1 MQISFEKFT
10 LPNGLDV
17 ILHQDRSLPL
27 VSVNVWYHVGSKDE
41 EPGKTGFAHLFEHL
55 MFEGS
60 KNHNKSFFEPLQA
73 VGASLNGS
81 TNLDRTNYW
90 ENLPSQHLGLALWL
104 ESDRM
109 GFLLEALDQRRL
121 DLQRDVVKNERRQ
134 SYENR
139 PYGMSEIA
147 IQEATYPAPHP
158 YHWPTIGFHEDLDGA
173 TLEDVK
179 AFFRKY
185 YGPSNASLALAGDLE
200 LEEARGLVERYFAD
214 LPSANVPP
222 RIAAKATGLTSS
234 TSLTL
239 HDKVF
244 LPRSTIVWPTVPRF
258 HHDEAALSVLA
269 TILGDG
275 RSARLYRDMVY
286 ERRIAHSVSVSNSSA
301 EIAGEFRIDVTA
313 AAGHTAR
320 EVEEVALAEIEKL
333 EKHPLTPEE
342 LTRAKNRF
350 EAASIRQMQSIG
362 GFGGRANRLN
372 SFNVFAGDPDLIN
385 RDIQR
390 FLSVQPEDIR
400 MVTSKY
406 LKDIRV
412 QMAVLPEP
420 PKRLPITPVDRTIQP
435 APTQTKGFK
444 APVPQRTKLPNGL
457 EVFVIEKRALPV
469 VSMGLVVKEGAAND
483 PTGLPG
489 LAAFT
494 TAMLQEGTATRSSN
508 QIADDFEFMGSRLSA
523 GTGREES
530 ILSTETLTKHWPTA
544 LELMSEII
552 RVPSFPEQE
561 LERIRKER
569 LTGLQRQRDD
579 AGALAGRVA
588 PLLAYGSDSPY
599 GHPASGTEASLK
611 NAKRDDLMGF
621 FRNNYRPED
630 IALLVVGDVSMDEV
644 AQRARRY
651 LGDWQSPA
659 DKRIAAANNTSRT
672 PNSAAIYLLDKP
684 GAAQSLIRVVT
695 PGVSRSHPDY
705 WPLLLLNHVFGGQFT
720 ARLNMNLRQD
730 KGYSYGYR
738 SSIDWYKPSSLI
750 SAGGSVQTTVTREAI
765 LETIKEF
772 KELQESR
779 PVTQKEFVAAKD
791 AILQE
796 YPSGFETPSG
806 ILEQVMEIVAFD
818 LPNDYLQIFP
828 EKISSVSLEDVRGV
842 AKRWLDM
849 QELSWLV
856 VGDRKAIES
865 GLQSIGLPLHSI
877 DYDGT
882 VGRD

>member
-41 EPGKTGFAHLFEHL
+41 EPGKTGFAHLFEHI

-90 ENLPSQHLGLALWL
+90 ENLPSQHLELALWL

-158 YHWPTIGFHEDLDGA
+158 YHWPTIGFHEDLNAA

-179 AFFRKY
+179 AFFRRY
-185 YGPSNASLALAGDLE
+185 YGPSNASLAVAGDFE
-200 LEEARGLVERYFAD
+200 LDEAHELVERYFAD
-214 LPSANVPP
+214 LPSADVPV
-222 RIAAKATGLTSS
+222 RVTAKSPGLTSAK
-234 TSLTL
+234 SLTMY
-239 HDKVF
+239 DKVF
-244 LPRSTIVWPTVPRF
+244 LPRSSIVWPTVPRF
-258 HHDEAALSVLA
+258 HSDEAALSVLA

-286 ERRIAHSVSVSNSSA
+286 DRRIAHSVGVSNSSA

-320 EVEEVALAEIEKL
+320 EVEEAALAEIEKL
-333 EKHPLTPEE
+333 EKYPLTTEE

-350 EAASIRQMQSIG
+350 ESSSVRQLQSIG

-385 RDIQR
+385 RDLQR
-390 FLSVQPEDIR
+390 FLSVQVEDIQAVAR
-400 MVTSKY
+400 KY

-412 QMAVLPEP
+412 QVEVLPEP
-420 PKRLPITPVDRTIQP
+420 SKRRVLTPVDRTIQP
-435 APTQTKGFK
+435 APTQARRFQ
-444 APVPQRTKLPNGL
+444 APVPQRAKLPNGL
-457 EVFVIEKRALPV
+457 EILVVEKRALPV
-469 VSMGLVVKEGAAND
+469 VSMGLISKTGASND
-483 PTGLPG
+483 PVELPG

-508 QIADDFEFMGSRLSA
+508 QIADDFEFMGSRLST
-523 GTGREES
+523 GTGREYS
-530 ILSTETLTKHWPTA
+530 VMSTETLAKHWPTA
-544 LELMSEII
+544 LELMAEII

-569 LTGLQRQRDD
+569 LTGLQRQKDD

-588 PLLAYGSDSPY
+588 PILAYGSDSPY
-599 GHPASGTEASLK
+599 GHPAGGTESSVK
-611 NAKRDDLMGF
+611 NAKRDDIMSF

-630 IALLVVGDVSMDEV
+630 TALIVVGDVSMDEV
-644 AQRARRY
+644 SQRVRRC
-651 LGDWQSPA
+651 LGDWQNLNNKRQAAPGASPET
-659 DKRIAAANNTSRT
+659 TSKQT
-672 PNSAAIYLLDKP
+672 AIYLLDKP

-695 PGVSRSHPDY
+695 PGVPRSHPDY
-705 WPLLLLNHVFGGQFT
+705 WPLLLLNHAFGGQFT

-738 SSIDWYKPSSLI
+738 SSIDWYKTSSLI
-750 SAGGSVQTTVTREAI
+750 SAGGSVQTAVTREAV

-772 KELQESR
+772 KDLQEAR
-779 PVTQKEFVAAKD
+779 PLTEEEFTAAKD
-791 AILQE
+791 ALLQE
-796 YPSGFETPSG
+796 YPSAFETPSG
-806 ILEQVMEIVAFD
+806 IMGEIMEIVSFD

-828 EKISSVSLEDVRGV
+828 EKIRAISLDEVRGV

-849 QELSWLV
+849 QKLSLLV
-856 VGDRKAIES
+856 VGDRKSTEP
-865 GLQSIGLPLHSI
+865 GLQSIGLPLYSV
-877 DYDGT
+877 DSEGA
-882 VGRD
+882 VK